1 MESNNDH
8 FDFSALVFTV
18 PDPESP
24 WFPQVNNFALTW
36 NAYDRV
42 GDTRK
47 VSGICKMVDQAADN
61 GQLGDVS
68 VDDLRTTLFFYQ
80 RRTNHNDC
88 APPARRVRAV
98 LRELIAKTGGTVTGP
113 ADALP

>member
-1 MESNNDH
+1 MEFENDDH
-8 FDFSALVFTV
+8 FDFSAPVFRV

-47 VSGICKMVDQAADN
+47 VSGICKRVDQAAEN
-61 GQLGDVS
+61 GQLGQVS
-68 VDDLRTTLFFYQ
+68 IDDLRTTLFFYQ
-80 RRTNHNDC
+80 RRTHHNDS
-88 APPARRVRAV
+88 APPARSARGVA
-98 LRELIAKTGGTVTGP
+98 
-113 ADALP
+113 